1 MKSVCAGITVL
12 TVVLGEIYFVCQFG
26 GKADQPVLHFTGLE
40 FPSSPRLSRG
50 ILLGQL
56 KGTFT
61 ELLCTLV
68 LMSFFI
74 GINKFYC
81 SHI

>member
-12 TVVLGEIYFVCQFG
+12 TVVLGEMYFVCQFG
-26 GKADQPVLHFTGLE
+26 EKADQPILHFTGLN
-40 FPSSPRLSRG
+40 SPRLSRE

-61 ELLCTLV
+61 ELLCTSV

-74 GINKFYC
+74 GINKFYR

>member
-1 MKSVCAGITVL
+1 M
-12 TVVLGEIYFVCQFG
+12 EFVYAS
-26 GKADQPVLHFTGLE
+26 KTGLTTPFGE
-40 FPSSPRLSRG
+40 SFCVRNFLGKLISRFCTAQQQSLSSPRLSTG

-61 ELLCTLV
+61 ELLCTLT

-74 GINKFYC
+74 GINKFSR
-81 SHI
+81 SHV